1 MQLDI
6 ADGKKVNFPED
17 RPAVMKQAILA
28 AVIGLFLIWAADFS
42 NITVLHNGAHDSR
55 HSMGFPCH

>member
-1 MQLDI
+1 MESNLPIQEFVFHEHRSAVL
-6 ADGKKVNFPED
+6 K
-17 RPAVMKQAILA
+17 PAVLAAIL
-28 AVIGLFLIWAADFS
+28 GLVLLWAADFS